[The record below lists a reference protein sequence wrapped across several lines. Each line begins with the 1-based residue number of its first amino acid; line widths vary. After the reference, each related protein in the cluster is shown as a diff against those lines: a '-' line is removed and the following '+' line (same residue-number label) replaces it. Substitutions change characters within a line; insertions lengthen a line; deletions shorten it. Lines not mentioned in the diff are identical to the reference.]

1 MRHSV
6 PKTIALGRWQCYRC
20 SYIVEGDNAPE
31 ECPNCHYS
39 ISFWVEQADE
49 RPQTLKDYVRTN
61 LVRMD
66 GDESAWNAAKVMKE
80 RDTEN
85 ILITVDGKVSG
96 MVTER
101 DIVNKIAAEDL
112 NASKVTLSKIM
123 SATLVTA
130 PSDTSVAEGLRIMA
144 AHHIRRLVV
153 TENGNPIGVVSHRS
167 ILGGSFRATG
177 DAASGQE

>member
-1 MRHSV
+1 M
-6 PKTIALGRWQCYRC
+6 GRWQCYRC
-20 SYIVEGDNAPE
+20 SYIVEGENAPE
-31 ECPNCHYS
+31 ECPSCHYS
-39 ISFWVEQADE
+39 ISFWIEQAE
-49 RPQTLKDYVRTN
+49 EKPQTLKDYVRTN

-66 GDESAWNAAKVMKE
+66 GNESAWNAAKIMKE

-85 ILITVDGKVSG
+85 VLVTIDGKPTG

-101 DIVNKIAAEDL
+101 DIVNMVAAEDL
-112 NASKVTLSKIM
+112 NASKVTLRQIM
-123 SATLVTA
+123 SQSLVTA

-153 TENGNPIGVVSHRS
+153 TENGTPIGVVSHRS

-177 DAASGQE
+177 DTPPGQE

>member
-1 MRHSV
+1 
-6 PKTIALGRWQCYRC
+6 LGRWQCYRC
-20 SYIVEGDNAPE
+20 SYIVEGENAPE

-39 ISFWVEQADE
+39 ISFWVEQAE
-49 RPQTLKDYVRTN
+49 EKPQTLKDYVRTN

-66 GDESAWNAAKVMKE
+66 GNESAWNAARVMKE

-85 ILITVDGKVSG
+85 VLVTTGGKLTG

-101 DIVNKIAAEDL
+101 DIVNKVAAEDL
-112 NASKVTLSKIM
+112 NASKVPLSNIM
-123 SATLVTA
+123 STALVSA

-144 AHHIRRLVV
+144 AHHIRRLIV

-177 DAASGQE
+177 DTPPGQE